1 MKQRRWAGVAGAVL
15 LMGAGLAGPA
25 RALIDVPTSQRRA
38 LSLAELASG
47 SGIARPVDAG
57 SGPLDD
63 AWFLESYRALQ
74 ARGLVDP
81 LGERYASWQSARSD
95 GGLHL
100 ETLLPQLEVRSYVL
114 GSTTD
119 RRLLYHT
126 SGDRLE
132 DGFNTFL
139 SASGAAFWGD
149 RVGGEYEFQLT
160 QNPDDVGYRTKRLYL
175 KTLWGKWSFKV
186 GRDAERLG
194 QGYFGSLLLDDNA
207 PTMNLWRVRTE
218 EPLFLPGFLG
228 RLGGFRFTVFNGYL
242 SDGTPAAPDI
252 RYGSGVE
259 PVRDPRLLGMRFSYH
274 PTSWFD
280 LGFSRVVY
288 YGGKGRER
296 YDSPT
301 DWWKLLSGS
310 EEHPTGDAT
319 RRYDNDGHASYDFT
333 LRLPFLNG
341 VGPLK
346 GGKIYW
352 ELAGTDGGPTE
363 FTGRWERHNM
373 FGFIPFE
380 LLQRGYLGGF
390 FLSTGLTE
398 LRWEYAETSEAW
410 YRHHQYSQGFSYR
423 GRPLGHPMGGDARS
437 TSAEISRYFGAGW
450 RTSLTGEVSER
461 GRSLPESERRW
472 EGNLR
477 VEALALRVAGV
488 PLTATLDLLGA
499 RVRDPLDDPRRVD
512 RNEVYAGL
520 GLASFW

>member
-1 MKQRRWAGVAGAVL
+1 MDHRRWLGAAGALLWAVAGF
-15 LMGAGLAGPA
+15 GASAW
-25 RALIDVPTSQRRA
+25 ALIDVPTSERRA
-38 LSLAELASG
+38 VSLAELASG

-57 SGPLDD
+57 AGPLDD

-81 LGERYASWQSARSD
+81 LGERYASWQAARSD

-114 GSTTD
+114 GSSTD
-119 RRLLYHT
+119 QRLLYHT

-149 RVGGEYEFQLT
+149 RVGGAYELQLT

-175 KTLWGKWSFKV
+175 KTVWGKWSLKA
-186 GRDAERLG
+186 GRDSERLG

-207 PTMNLWRVRTE
+207 PTMDLWRVRTE

-228 RLGGFRFTVFNGYL
+228 RVGGFRFTVFNGYL
-242 SDGTPAAPDI
+242 SDDTPSPPDR
-252 RYGSGVE
+252 RYGSGVA

-280 LGFSRVVY
+280 LGFTRVVF
-288 YGGKGRER
+288 YGGKGREK
-296 YDSPT
+296 YDSPK
-301 DWWKLLSGS
+301 DWWKLISGS
-310 EEHPTGDAT
+310 DEHAFEGES
-319 RRYDNDGHASYDFT
+319 RRYDNEGHASYDLT

-373 FGFIPFE
+373 LGFIPFE
-380 LLQRGYLGGF
+380 LLRRGYLGGF
-390 FLSTGLTE
+390 MISTGPTE
-398 LRWEYAETSEAW
+398 VRWEYAKTDAAW
-410 YRHHQYSQGFSYR
+410 YNHSLYPQGFTYR
-423 GRPLGHPMGGDARS
+423 GRPLGHPMGGDAWS
-437 TSAEISRYFGAGW
+437 TSAEVSRYIGTGW
-450 RTSLTGEVSER
+450 RTSLAGEVSER

-472 EGNLR
+472 EGSLR
-477 VEALALRVAGV
+477 VEALALRAAGV